1 MALRPKQ
8 LKNNI
13 FRDFREHVFSSA
25 ENDRLR
31 WDWRD
36 LVPPNIRPHLVSLKA
51 THLGVSENWDLATI
65 SWSFL
70 IEKKMVNIDSPL
82 GLGIMW
88 LKQS

>member
-51 THLGVSENWDLATI
+51 THLGVSENWDLPTI